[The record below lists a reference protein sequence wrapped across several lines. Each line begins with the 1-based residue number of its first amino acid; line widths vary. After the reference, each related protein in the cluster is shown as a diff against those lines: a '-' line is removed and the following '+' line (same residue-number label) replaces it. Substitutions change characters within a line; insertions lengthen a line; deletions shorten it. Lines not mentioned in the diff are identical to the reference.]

1 MNDLC
6 QTFVFPT
13 QSQDVRLLLTKFN
26 LLVGEERVKEYVDV
40 GVEML
45 MFYFRDVYHLSNL
58 RGALVLRMLYF

>member
-1 MNDLC
+1 M
-6 QTFVFPT
+6 

-58 RGALVLRMLYF
+58 RGALLLKMLYV